1 MKNSR
6 FLLKAI
12 VIASMY
18 WLLDSVIHKYIYSE
32 MTFELIPADMNELWM
47 RIIIVLLLILIGLGA
62 DKHIKMIMEKENE
75 KRVVFD
81 ATIHST
87 QHILNNL
94 LNQMQFFK
102 LVAEESNTFDDEML
116 ELYDQSLTNGKMLV
130 ERLSS
135 VEVLTEEN
143 IHDST
148 AT

>member
-1 MKNSR
+1 
-6 FLLKAI
+6 
-12 VIASMY
+12 MY

-32 MTFELIPADMNELWM
+32 MTFELIPADINELWM
-47 RIIIVLLLILIGLGA
+47 RIIIVLLLLLIGLGA
-62 DKHIKMIMEKENE
+62 DKHIKMIMEKEDE
-75 KRVVFD
+75 KQVIFN
-81 ATIHST
+81 ATINST

-116 ELYDQSLTNGKMLV
+116 ELYDQSLSNGKMLV